1 MVGDLKKVQEAIRRL
16 KSLVDE
22 AVEAN
27 RFYGMKAESAVLECL
42 GDGEWQSISRVQQ
55 ALHQGGLTLGL
66 VPLQRRCGSRQ
77 DTDALRESGGPRG
90 CKGAVSFIG
99 GRREDRL
106 SERGRDGRQ

>member
-55 ALHQGGLTLGL
+55 ALHQGGLTLGHGT
-66 VPLQRRCGSRQ
+66 VAA
-77 DTDALRESGGPRG
+77 ALRKQARYGRLARKRRATGVQGGGVVYRRPPR
-90 CKGAVSFIG
+90 
-99 GRREDRL
+99 RPTE
-106 SERGRDGRQ
+106 